1 MQKVEYIQEYPFV
14 RQKVVEEGSMINTL
28 VGKYSVSCS
37 SFLFI
42 SGYFGIVQNM
52 LYNLTFRL

>member
-1 MQKVEYIQEYPFV
+1 MQKVEYIQEYHFV

-52 LYNLTFRL
+52 LYKFK